1 MNNIKM
7 LYGIR
12 PPIKPS
18 GNDANED
25 LIFHNEDSPLK
36 TLLCKIKK
44 NEFDIKQAE
53 FHLNDVK
60 LRNRKVMNVL
70 EQMLREESCDH
81 SFVKIKDN
89 PVFSACSKC
98 NKIKKY

>member
-1 MNNIKM
+1 MNNIRM

-12 PPIKPS
+12 PPIKSS

-25 LIFHNEDSPLK
+25 LISHNEDSPLK
-36 TLLCKIKK
+36 MLLCKIKK

-70 EQMLREESCDH
+70 EQMLQEENCDH
-81 SFVKIKDN
+81 DWVGLYGH
-89 PVFSACSKC
+89 PGAYECQKC
-98 NKIKKY
+98 NKLKKS